1 MFVEFQ
7 THPRRSGMAFPFDL
21 PIVSVIGASY
31 VTVSRVVGVAGLG
44 VGLLRYVR
52 SLALPLLEFDKK
64 VDGL

>member
-1 MFVEFQ
+1 
-7 THPRRSGMAFPFDL
+7 MACPVDL